1 MKLLALSSKLLVV
14 VAVALPLA
22 LALPAGAGGAASPP
36 GTAAR
41 ADAAASSFE
50 VWVMDQA
57 DSTADGG
64 GTLYVYPGDPLTAGA
79 AGAEPEV
86 VDLGGAAR
94 DLCLAET
101 GTTPQRPHML
111 MVNRSETH

>member
-1 MKLLALSSKLLVV
+1 MKLLALSGKLLVA

-22 LALPAGAGGAASPP
+22 LALPAGAGGAASPS

-41 ADAAASSFE
+41 VDAAGSSFE

-57 DSTADGG
+57 DSPVDGG
-64 GTLYVYPGDPLTAGA
+64 GTFYVYPGDPMTAGA
-79 AGAEPEV
+79 AGAKREV
-86 VDLGGAAR
+86 VDVGGAAR

-101 GTTPQRPHML
+101 GTAPKRPHML
-111 MVNRSETH
+111 MVN